1 MKRETAL
8 RIAEEIAAKL
18 QACNGIV
25 DTPTAGRPQVLVS
38 ELWMFGSTVKGAE
51 RPNDLD
57 LLWDVKA
64 IGEYRDPGKD
74 GAELDREH
82 ARRYGYW
89 LSKDPFTEARRVL
102 VGGRKMV
109 RLHFKGIDGYL
120 AYPRMLLFQMEG
132 CTPEAA

>member
-18 QACNGIV
+18 QACNGVV
-25 DTPTAGRPQVLVS
+25 DTPTARWPQVLVS

-57 LLWDVKA
+57 LLWEAKVL
-64 IGEYRDPGKD
+64 GEFRRPGEG
-74 GAELDREH
+74 GAELDMRRY
-82 ARRYGYW
+82 RRYGI
-89 LSKDPFTEARRVL
+89 STAKEPFEEARRVL

-109 RLHFKGIDGYL
+109 RLHFKGIDGDL
-120 AYPRMLLFQMEG
+120 AYPRRLLFKIEG
-132 CTPEAA
+132 APVEAA